1 MNNYSSDTLG
11 EKILLESN
19 QNVFFFEFEKIEVIK
34 NFEISYNISIDETY
48 SDSCNLSF
56 IFNDCY
62 HSCAEC
68 SLSKEYSN
76 ITSHN
81 CIECKDHYFHF
92 PKESTN
98 CFSEEEMKNKNIS
111 YFLDYNNKTFFE
123 CYSECLTCNGPSE
136 SDCLSCRN
144 KSLLIYNGK
153 CLAKYSNGT
162 FITSNTN
169 KQQESKNCS
178 INCDVFEKENS
189 TLIIEPNISITENFS
204 LEIEQGKLKYMNLNL
219 IPIL

>member
-68 SLSKEYSN
+68 SLSKE
-76 ITSHN
+76 
-81 CIECKDHYFHF
+81 
-92 PKESTN
+92 
-98 CFSEEEMKNKNIS
+98 
-111 YFLDYNNKTFFE
+111 
-123 CYSECLTCNGPSE
+123 
-136 SDCLSCRN
+136 
-144 KSLLIYNGK
+144 
-153 CLAKYSNGT
+153 
-162 FITSNTN
+162 
-169 KQQESKNCS
+169 
-178 INCDVFEKENS
+178 
-189 TLIIEPNISITENFS
+189 
-204 LEIEQGKLKYMNLNL
+204 
-219 IPIL
+219 